1 MRVRGSAWE
10 LNIDTERFQDKE
22 NNDLE
27 EERDIGRHNKHKYSK
42 KNVSKRFVQMRLV
55 IKSGYYSKN
64 DYLALIF
71 AATIRERLLFK
82 SGG

>member
-1 MRVRGSAWE
+1 MGLYYLISDLRVFR
-10 LNIDTERFQDKE
+10 
-22 NNDLE
+22 E
-27 EERDIGRHNKHKYSK
+27 EGRSMSK
-42 KNVSKRFVQMRLV
+42 FLPILRSVQMRLV

-64 DYLALIF
+64 DFLALIF